1 MMMDTKTRILKM
13 ERQRLGGCRL
23 KTRFAWMDDAEFC
36 QMLGV
41 PLTGASDVMLAAVV
55 QSGAVEDFAGV
66 YFPKA
71 AA

>member
-1 MMMDTKTRILKM
+1 MTTKNRVLDM
-13 ERQRLGGCRL
+13 ERRRQGGCRL

-41 PLTGASDVMLAAVV
+41 PLSGASDAQLAAVV
-55 QSGAVEDFAGV
+55 QSGAVEDFAGA